1 MNENNKSQNKEK
13 YKKVRIKPILFK
25 YNKKKD
31 NYDSENIIKLKEMED
46 LYDTKENNEIKKAII
61 YYKINFAILIIFG
74 IIVTIHI
81 IHYLLSEYVRKIF
94 NKKHL

>member
-13 YKKVRIKPILFK
+13 YKKVCIKPILFK

-46 LYDTKENNEIKKAII
+46 SYDTKENNEIKKAII
-61 YYKINFAILIIFG
+61 YYKINFTILIIFG

>member
-13 YKKVRIKPILFK
+13 YKKVRIKPILLK

-46 LYDTKENNEIKKAII
+46 SYDTKENNEIKKAII
-61 YYKINFAILIIFG
+61 YYKINFTILIIFG